1 MNCDTSGRG
10 GFSID
15 DSIDF
20 RVSEGPFQLAEEFGE
35 KAKFARQSL
44 KAFFLTS
51 SPGESNRY
59 SENLCPRS

>member
-20 RVSEGPFQLAEEFGE
+20 RVSEGPFQFAEEFGE
-35 KAKFARQSL
+35 TSEICPPEPKSLLFDFVARRVQPL
-44 KAFFLTS
+44 F
-51 SPGESNRY
+51 
-59 SENLCPRS
+59 